1 MRCTSL
7 EPERILS
14 DGMDKDRP
22 QDRPDDQAPARS
34 THQLALAHAIDRAR
48 LVLLWERVWPRL
60 VLFLVIFGGVLAV
73 SWLGFWQVVP
83 YWARFGGVL
92 FVLALLVGA
101 AWPLLS
107 IRRPSEQEALRRIDR
122 MTEGGHRP
130 ATALADD
137 LATSNDP
144 FAKAL
149 WAEHRARVA
158 AAAGRLRTGI
168 PTPRMPALD
177 RYAIRALALLLIVPA
192 YFLAGDERM
201 ARLMTAFDW
210 RAPPTPITY
219 RIDAWVTPPAYT
231 ARPPMILPTR
241 RSGEAPPVQAEP
253 EIFRVPAGSVVTLR
267 VAGLADVAVKP
278 EGGVAE
284 APAPERPA
292 NAAAATGAPAP
303 ASPQPNAAAL
313 AETRWTVSRAGTLA
327 VSGTGAA
334 PIVWR
339 FEAIADGAPTIAFE
353 RPPQADQRNQM
364 VLAYKVE
371 DDYGV
376 KEAEA
381 TMTLAPSAQALQR
394 PGARPLAELPPLP
407 LSLPQARTRAG
418 NGQTARDFTTHPFA
432 GLQVAVK
439 LKARDDA
446 GNEGFSDMLYGTL
459 PQRVFSKP
467 IPRAL
472 VEQRRLLALDAN
484 AAPRVA
490 RALEALTTAPAVFS
504 VETSVYLGLRTAY
517 FRLVRARNDEAL
529 REVMDYLWDIAVRM
543 EDGDVSE
550 AERAVSQAAERL
562 RQAIERGASEEEI
575 RRLSQDLRQAMD
587 RLMRELAEQALRNRQ
602 DGRNQQQQQ
611 AQRDPN
617 SRTVRPQDLRDM
629 LNRIE
634 NLARNGA
641 RDQAQR
647 LMQELQQM
655 LQGLQA
661 GRQQQQQQ
669 GENGEGG
676 EQGESP
682 LDRLADMIRRQQQL
696 RDDTFRRQQEQRR
709 AQRNQQQQR
718 NGQRGQQGQQGQQ
731 QPGQQGEQGEQGF
744 DQLGDAQRQ
753 LRELLDQLREELGRQ
768 GQGGEGQ
775 EGQQGQGP
783 GGSEAGRQ
791 AQEGLDGAGRAMRE
805 AEEALGRGNGQGA
818 TDAQGRA
825 LRNLQRG
832 AQGLAQQMQEG
843 QGQGQGPGQPGQDGQ
858 AGRLGQAGNQDYDPL
873 GRPTRGR
880 EANDNADVRIP
891 NAGEGAAQRA
901 QRVLEE
907 LRRRLS
913 EQDRPQLEMDYLE
926 RLLRGLQ
933 IQ

>member
-1 MRCTSL
+1 LT
-7 EPERILS
+7 
-14 DGMDKDRP
+14 DGMDRDRP
-22 QDRPDDQAPARS
+22 QAPND
-34 THQLALAHAIDRAR
+34 HHLALGHAIDRAR
-48 LVLLWERVWPRL
+48 MVLLWERVWPRL
-60 VLFLVIFGGVLAV
+60 VLFLGIFGGVLAV

-92 FVLALLVGA
+92 FVLALLFGA
-101 AWPLLS
+101 AWPLLT
-107 IRRPSEQEALRRIDR
+107 IRRPTDHDALRRIDR
-122 MTEGGHRP
+122 ETEGGHRP
-130 ATALADD
+130 ATALADN
-137 LATSNDP
+137 LATRDDP

-149 WAEHRARVA
+149 WQEHRTRVA
-158 AAAGRLRTGI
+158 AAAGRLRTGL
-168 PTPRMPALD
+168 PAPRMAGLD

-192 YFLAGDERM
+192 YFLAGDERT
-201 ARLMTAFDW
+201 ARLLTAFDW
-210 RAPPTPITY
+210 RAPPVPITY
-219 RIDAWVTPPAYT
+219 RIDAWVTPPSYT
-231 ARPPMILPTR
+231 GRPPVILPTR
-241 RSGEAPPVQAEP
+241 RSGEPLPAGAET
-253 EIFRVPAGSVVTLR
+253 ETFRVPAGSVVTLR
-267 VAGLADVAVKP
+267 VAGLADVDVKP
-278 EGGVAE
+278 EGGVAA
-284 APAPERPA
+284 APAPERPSA
-292 NAAAATGAPAP
+292 TAAA
-303 ASPQPNAAAL
+303 PQGPL
-313 AETRWTVSRAGTLA
+313 AETRWTVAQDGALSVQGK
-327 VSGTGAA
+327 GAA
-334 PIVWR
+334 PLSWR
-339 FEAIADGAPTIAFE
+339 FEAIADRAPTITFE
-353 RPPQADQRNQM
+353 REPQTDRRNQF
-364 VLAYKVE
+364 VLSYKVE

-376 KEAEA
+376 KDAEA
-381 TMTLAPSAQALQR
+381 ALSLAPSALALQR
-394 PGARPLAELPPLP
+394 EGARPLAELPAIPLTM
-407 LSLPQARTRAG
+407 SQARTRSG
-418 NGQTARDFTTHPFA
+418 SGQTSRDFAEHPFA

-439 LKARDDA
+439 LRAVDDA
-446 GNEGFSDMLYGTL
+446 GNEGFSETVYGRL
-459 PQRVFSKP
+459 PQRTFSKP

-472 VEQRRLLALDAN
+472 VEQRQILALDAN

-490 RALEALTTAPAVFS
+490 RALEALTTAPDRFGM
-504 VETSVYLGLRTAY
+504 EPPVYLGLRTAY
-517 FRLVRARNDEAL
+517 FRLVRARDDAAL
-529 REVMDYLWDIAVRM
+529 RDVIAYLWDIAVRM

-587 RLMRELAEQALRNRQ
+587 RLMRELTEQAMRNRQ
-602 DGRNQQQQQ
+602 DGRQQQQ

-617 SRTVRPQDLRDM
+617 TRQVRPQDLRDM

-634 NLARNGA
+634 ELARNGA

-669 GENGEGG
+669 GENGE
-676 EQGESP
+676 QGEGP
-682 LDRLADMIRRQQQL
+682 LDRLSDMIRRQQQL
-696 RDDTFRRQQEQRR
+696 RDQTFRRNQEQRR
-709 AQRNQQQQR
+709 AQRGQQQR
-718 NGQRGQQGQQGQQ
+718 PGQRGQQGQQGQQ
-731 QPGQQGEQGEQGF
+731 GEQQPGAGSEEGEGPPNF

-753 LRELLDQLREELGRQ
+753 LRELLDQLREQLGQ
-768 GQGGEGQ
+768 Q
-775 EGQQGQGP
+775 GQQGQGE
-783 GGSEAGRQ
+783 GQGQSEAGRQ
-791 AQEGLDGAGRAMRE
+791 AQEGMGNAGRAMRE

-843 QGQGQGPGQPGQDGQ
+843 QGQGQGPGQPGGPQGQ
-858 AGRLGQAGNQDYDPL
+858 PGRLGQAGQQDYDPL

-880 EANDNADVRIP
+880 EANENSDVRIP

-913 EQDRPQLEMDYLE
+913 EQDRPQVEMDYIE

>member
-1 MRCTSL
+1 M
-7 EPERILS
+7 S
-14 DGMDKDRP
+14 DGMNRDRP
-22 QDRPDDQAPARS
+22 RAPNE
-34 THQLALAHAIDRAR
+34 HQLALGHAIDRAK
-48 LVLLWERVWPRL
+48 LVILWERVWPRL
-60 VLFLVIFGGVLAV
+60 VLFLAIFGGVLAV

-92 FVLALLVGA
+92 FVLGLLLLAALPLVT
-101 AWPLLS
+101 
-107 IRRPSEQEALRRIDR
+107 IRRPSDHEALRRIDR
-122 MTEGGHRP
+122 ATEGGHRP

-137 LATSNDP
+137 LATSDDP

-149 WAEHRARVA
+149 WEEHRARVA

-168 PTPRMPALD
+168 PTPRMPSLD

-192 YFLAGDERM
+192 YFLAGDERTQ
-201 ARLMTAFDW
+201 RLMTAFDW
-210 RAPPTPITY
+210 RAPPVPVNY

-231 ARPPMILPTR
+231 ARPPVILPTR
-241 RSGEAPPVQAEP
+241 RVAEGAAPPAAAAEP
-253 EIFRVPAGSVVTLR
+253 DVFRVPAGSVITLR

-278 EGGVAE
+278 EGGVAA
-284 APAPERPA
+284 APAPER
-292 NAAAATGAPAP
+292 AADAPAP
-303 ASPQPNAAAL
+303 AQASQTQANL
-313 AETRWTVSRAGTLA
+313 AETRWTISQNGALQVT
-327 VSGTGAA
+327 GTGAQ
-334 PIVWR
+334 PLTWR
-339 FEAIADGAPTIAFE
+339 FEAIADTAPSIAFE
-353 RPPQADQRNQM
+353 RAPQTDQRNQF
-364 VLAYKVE
+364 VLSYKVE

-381 TMTLAPSAQALQR
+381 TLSLAPSALALQR
-394 PGARPLAELPPLP
+394 EGARPLAVLPPLP
-407 LSLPQARTRAG
+407 LTLPQARTRAG
-418 NGQTARDFTTHPFA
+418 SGQTSRDFVAHPFA

-439 LKARDDA
+439 LRAKDDA
-446 GNEGFSDMLYGTL
+446 GNEGFSETVYGTL
-459 PQRVFSKP
+459 PARVFSKP
-467 IPRAL
+467 VPRVL
-472 VEQRRLLALDAN
+472 VEQRRILALDAH

-490 RALEALTTAPAVFS
+490 RALEALTTAPDRFGM
-504 VETSVYLGLRTAY
+504 ETPVYLGLRTAY
-517 FRLVRARNDEAL
+517 FRLVRARNDAAL
-529 REVMDYLWDIAVRM
+529 RDVMDYLWDIAVRM

-550 AERAVSQAAERL
+550 AERSVAQAAERL

-587 RLMRELAEQALRNRQ
+587 RLMRELTEQALRNRQ
-602 DGRNQQQQQ
+602 DGNQQQQQ

-617 SRTVRPQDLRDM
+617 ARQVRPQDLRDM

-634 NLARNGA
+634 NLARSGA
-641 RDQAQR
+641 REQAQR

-669 GENGEGG
+669 GQNG
-676 EQGESP
+676 EQGEQGEGP

-696 RDDTFRRQQEQRR
+696 RDDTFRRNQEQRR
-709 AQRNQQQQR
+709 AQRGQQR
-718 NGQRGQQGQQGQQ
+718 PGQRGQPGQQGQQ
-731 QPGQQGEQGEQGF
+731 QPGQQGEQGEQGYG
-744 DQLGDAQRQ
+744 QLGDAQRE
-753 LRELLDQLREELGRQ
+753 LRELLDQLREQLGQ
-768 GQGGEGQ
+768 QGEGQ
-775 EGQQGQGP
+775 GQ
-783 GGSEAGRQ
+783 SDAGRQ
-791 AQEGLDGAGRAMRE
+791 AQEGMGNAGRAMRE

-825 LRNLQRG
+825 LRSLQQG

-843 QGQGQGPGQPGQDGQ
+843 QGQGQGPGQPGQPG
-858 AGRLGQAGNQDYDPL
+858 GRQGQAGNQDYDPL

-880 EANDNADVRIP
+880 EANENSDVRVP

-913 EQDRPQLEMDYLE
+913 EQDRPQIEMDYIE

>member
-1 MRCTSL
+1 MNR
-7 EPERILS
+7 ER
-14 DGMDKDRP
+14 P
-22 QDRPDDQAPARS
+22 PAPNE
-34 THQLALAHAIDRAR
+34 HQLALGHAIDRAK
-48 LVLLWERVWPRL
+48 LVILWERVWPRL
-60 VLFLVIFGGVLAV
+60 VLFLGIFGGVLAV

-92 FVLALLVGA
+92 FVLALLLVA
-101 AWPLLS
+101 AWPLLT
-107 IRRPSEQEALRRIDR
+107 IRRPSDQEALRRIDR
-122 MTEGGHRP
+122 ATEGGHRP

-137 LATSNDP
+137 LATSDDP

-149 WAEHRARVA
+149 WEEHRTRVA

-168 PTPRMPALD
+168 PMPRMPSLD

-192 YFLAGDERM
+192 FFLAGEERTQ
-201 ARLMTAFDW
+201 RLLTAFDW
-210 RAPPTPITY
+210 RAPPVPVNY
-219 RIDAWVTPPAYT
+219 RIDAWVTPPPYT
-231 ARPPMILPTR
+231 ARPPVILPTR
-241 RSGEAPPVQAEP
+241 RSGEGAPAANAAAEP
-253 EIFRVPAGSVVTLR
+253 DVFKVPAGSIVTLR

-278 EGGVAE
+278 EGGVAA
-284 APAPERPA
+284 APAPERA
-292 NAAAATGAPAP
+292 EGAAAAPA
-303 ASPQPNAAAL
+303 QTAANL
-313 AETRWTVSRAGTLA
+313 AETRWTVTQNGTLS
-327 VSGTGAA
+327 VSGSGAPPLA
-334 PIVWR
+334 WR
-339 FEAIADGAPTIAFE
+339 FEAIPDGAPTIAFE
-353 RPPQADQRNQM
+353 RAPQTDQRNQF
-364 VLAYKVE
+364 VLSYKVE

-381 TMTLAPSAQALQR
+381 TLSLAPSALALQR
-394 PGARPLAELPPLP
+394 PGARALADLPPLP
-407 LSLPQARTRAG
+407 LTLPQARTRQG
-418 NGQTARDFTTHPFA
+418 NGQTSRDFVAHPFA

-439 LKARDDA
+439 LRAKDDA
-446 GNEGFSDMLYGTL
+446 GNEGFSETVYGTL
-459 PQRVFSKP
+459 PARVFSKP
-467 IPRAL
+467 VPRAL
-472 VEQRRLLALDAN
+472 VEQRRILALDAN

-490 RALEALTTAPAVFS
+490 RALEALTTAPQQFGL
-504 VETSVYLGLRTAY
+504 ETPVYLGLRTAY
-517 FRLVRARNDEAL
+517 FRLVRARDDAAL
-529 REVMDYLWDIAVRM
+529 VEVMDYLWDIAVRM

-587 RLMRELAEQALRNRQ
+587 RLMRELAEQAMRNRQ
-602 DGRNQQQQQ
+602 DGNQQQ

-617 SRTVRPQDLRDM
+617 ARQVRPQDLRDM

-655 LQGLQA
+655 LQNLQA

-669 GENGEGG
+669 GENGEQG

-696 RDDTFRRQQEQRR
+696 RDDTFRRNQEQRR
-709 AQRNQQQQR
+709 AQRGQQR
-718 NGQRGQQGQQGQQ
+718 PGQRGQQGQQGQQ
-731 QPGQQGEQGEQGF
+731 QQPGQQGEQGEGEQGY

-753 LRELLDQLREELGRQ
+753 LRELLDQLREQLGQQ
-768 GQGGEGQ
+768 GEGGEGQ
-775 EGQQGQGP
+775 GQGQ
-783 GGSEAGRQ
+783 SEGGRQ
-791 AQEGLDGAGRAMRE
+791 AQEGMGNAGRAMRE

-825 LRNLQRG
+825 LRSLQQG

-843 QGQGQGPGQPGQDGQ
+843 QGQGQQGQPGQPG
-858 AGRLGQAGNQDYDPL
+858 GRQGQAGNQDYDPL

-880 EANDNADVRIP
+880 EANENSDVRIP

-913 EQDRPQLEMDYLE
+913 EQDRPQIEMDYIE